1 MWRISTFLTILR
13 VKKWKCVYEE
23 PKNARELLVYVFKFG
38 MCWSNLFRYVHAKD
52 YYYYLESKYT
62 CLHPERAKLGI
73 LCTRTDNPLS

>member
-1 MWRISTFLTILR
+1 MLGSNWCMCLSL
-13 VKKWKCVYEE
+13 VCVG
-23 PKNARELLVYVFKFG
+23 AICV
-38 MCWSNLFRYVHAKD
+38 RYVHAKD